1 MLNPEKNPSS
11 WVEDPEYDYTCPEYT
26 RGSHYRGATRVS
38 LIDATSGSIINTVE
52 VKDEDLKGED
62 SFDVPYAIKKGYAY
76 KVEGAPKRGAEA
88 KPILLA
94 LEDYNRDGKAHEFVL
109 AVAQACMGLNTTLIG
124 YSARQDKVV
133 QYPIELELGEDGKTT
148 KETSLWFD
156 YLFSYEM
163 PGASVYKSEK
173 APKGGRWKFEN
184 DYRGRGGALYEYD
197 LRYDKE
203 TEIFKGSRNTGDC
216 RRLTPGAGSPRR
228 SLWDGNGTAVQLTDR
243 RACGS
248 ADGPAAQSS
257 SYCVRPA
264 NARERATGAVDLNG
278 ATALEGMRVFEQ
290 AVRRFGEMDASGQAV
305 RFHTAGDIDGVAPK
319 IVAEFV
325 GR

>member
-1 MLNPEKNPSS
+1 MPNLLQRPPQRLALLIATACATLLALPPLATAAPATAIAAPVGLPSGSLVVEMQLVAASRPRALALWMLNPEKNPSS

-133 QYPIELELGEDGKTT
+133 QYPIELELEEDGKTT

-203 TEIFKGSRNTGDC
+203 NEIFTG
-216 RRLTPGAGSPRR
+216 T
-228 SLWDGNGTAVQLTDR
+228 
-243 RACGS
+243 
-248 ADGPAAQSS
+248 
-257 SYCVRPA
+257 
-264 NARERATGAVDLNG
+264 
-278 ATALEGMRVFEQ
+278 
-290 AVRRFGEMDASGQAV
+290 VRRTRADLQN
-305 RFHTAGDIDGVAPK
+305 D
-319 IVAEFV
+319 
-325 GR
+325 